1 MSYAF
6 LFLLIGF
13 TPLNDHTI
21 MPQSARYLNT
31 PSLQRKIS
39 VFIVDDD
46 EDDRQFILRAF
57 QNIGSKYQVIQFED
71 GDQLMQSLLSKEGA
85 TEDVTKCGLI
95 ILDVNMHRISGIE
108 VLEAIKTNPALKHIP
123 TVMLSTSIE
132 EDLVQ
137 KAYSLGA
144 NGYLQKPNLMD
155 DYNHLVISMQ
165 TCFLEVPSLRW
176 SQLL

>member
-1 MSYAF
+1 MPSSNR
-6 LFLLIGF
+6 LL
-13 TPLNDHTI
+13 N
-21 MPQSARYLNT
+21 S

-46 EDDRQFILRAF
+46 EDDRQFIHRAF
-57 QNIGSKYQVIQFED
+57 QNVGAKHQIVQFED
-71 GDQLMQSLLSKEGA
+71 GEQLMESLIGRSDSAEKIA
-85 TEDVTKCGLI
+85 RCALI
-95 ILDVNMHRISGIE
+95 ILDVNMHRMSGIE
-108 VLEAIKTNPALKHIP
+108 VLNAIKSNDLLKHIP

-137 KAYSLGA
+137 TAYQMGA

-165 TCFLEVPSLRW
+165 ACFLEVPSVRW
-176 SQLL
+176 STLV

>member
-1 MSYAF
+1 MAR
-6 LFLLIGF
+6 
-13 TPLNDHTI
+13 
-21 MPQSARYLNT
+21 SARYLNS
-31 PSLQRKIS
+31 PSLQRKLS

-57 QNIGSKYQVIQFED
+57 QNIGAKYQVVQFED
-71 GDQLMQSLLSKEGA
+71 GDQLMKSLLENDDAGEKVA
-85 TEDVTKCGLI
+85 QCALI
-95 ILDVNMHRISGIE
+95 ILDVNMHRMSGTE

-165 TCFLEVPSLRW
+165 ACFLEVPSVRW
-176 SQLL
+176 ANLL

>member
-1 MSYAF
+1 
-6 LFLLIGF
+6 
-13 TPLNDHTI
+13 
-21 MPQSARYLNT
+21 MPQSVQILNS
-31 PSLQRKIS
+31 PSLQRKIC

-57 QNIGSKYQVIQFED
+57 QNVGAKHQVIQFED
-71 GDQLMQSLLSKEGA
+71 GDQLLRSLLEH
-85 TEDVTKCGLI
+85 EDAAEKVAKCGLI
-95 ILDVNMHRISGIE
+95 ILDVNMHRMSGIE
-108 VLEAIKTNPALKHIP
+108 VLQAIKSHPALKHIP

-132 EDLVQ
+132 ENLVQ

-165 TCFLEVPSLRW
+165 TCFLEVPSVRW

>member
-1 MSYAF
+1 
-6 LFLLIGF
+6 
-13 TPLNDHTI
+13 
-21 MPQSARYLNT
+21 MPQSVRVLNSL
-31 PSLQRKIS
+31 SLQRKIC

-46 EDDRQFILRAF
+46 EDDRQFIHRAF
-57 QNIGSKYQVIQFED
+57 QNVGARHQIIHFED
-71 GDQLMQSLLSKEGA
+71 GEKLMKSLLEGDDA
-85 TEDVTKCGLI
+85 DEKVARCALI
-95 ILDVNMHRISGIE
+95 ILDVNMHRMSGIE
-108 VLEAIKTNPALKHIP
+108 VLTAIKTNDALKHIP

-165 TCFLEVPSLRW
+165 ACFLEVPSVRW
-176 SQLL
+176 STLL